1 QLMRAG
7 YEASLA
13 AGGLEALAMLRQAA
27 DDEHPFEVVLVDDQM
42 QDMNGAQLGERINE
56 DAQLS
61 RSRIVMLTSLDRQGD
76 IKRYA
81 ELGFA
86 GYLTKPVRGRELF
99 DCLDRVLSHEAKEWH
114 LRSQPIVTRGALSG
128 ARSAQRYECRVL
140 LVEDNA
146 VNQKVAV
153 RFLERMGCSVCVADN
168 GVEGLRAFAAEN
180 FDLVLMDL
188 QMPVMDGLTATQR
201 MRELETDGRRR
212 TPIIALTANAMTGQ
226 LERCLESGMDGY
238 LAKPLDVRRLQETLD
253 SYGFGASDS
262 TARVALRKSASAPVN
277 LARIREITGGDA
289 DFACELADTFS
300 ASGYQTCA
308 EMRAALA
315 AGDRIAL
322 GGAADKVKGAS
333 ANVHAD
339 ALRTLALALEAQA
352 SSLDKPRLTQLVE
365 DVAAAFQ
372 HTAHLL

>member
-1 QLMRAG
+1 VLRTLFQPFVQADSSTTRHFGGTGLGLSIVRRLVEMMGGEVGAHSEPGRGSCFWFELPFEPAPRCDVQPPIDLTRLGRRVLVVDDNETNRRVLAGQLMRAG

-13 AGGLEALAMLRQAA
+13 AGGPEALAMLRQAA
-27 DDEHPFEVVLVDDQM
+27 DDEHPFEAVVVDDQM
-42 QDMNGAQLGERINE
+42 QDMNGAQLGERLNE
-56 DAQLS
+56 APQHS
-61 RSRIVMLTSLDRQGD
+61 RPRIVMLTSLDRQGD

-188 QMPVMDGLTATQR
+188 Q
-201 MRELETDGRRR
+201 
-212 TPIIALTANAMTGQ
+212 
-226 LERCLESGMDGY
+226 
-238 LAKPLDVRRLQETLD
+238 
-253 SYGFGASDS
+253 
-262 TARVALRKSASAPVN
+262 
-277 LARIREITGGDA
+277 
-289 DFACELADTFS
+289 
-300 ASGYQTCA
+300 
-308 EMRAALA
+308 
-315 AGDRIAL
+315 
-322 GGAADKVKGAS
+322 
-333 ANVHAD
+333 
-339 ALRTLALALEAQA
+339 
-352 SSLDKPRLTQLVE
+352 
-365 DVAAAFQ
+365 
-372 HTAHLL
+372 